1 MQALQPQV
9 HIERVL
15 RRLNGPEI
23 AHELRRRLRDER
35 PFQPEA
41 LRVHHAV
48 VAFIRRGEAG
58 ELVGVRRPVEASG
71 VHDGTAH
78 AHAVAVQVLRG
89 GMRHDVGAPFDGA
102 AVHRRGERV
111 VHDERHAVRVRGCGE
126 ARQVEHRERRIRD
139 RLAEHGLRVRTE
151 GSLKLLVGAV
161 RRDERTLET
170 HATHRV
176 GEQVVRAAV
185 DGRAGH
191 HVIAR
196 TRDVEHG
203 EEVRSLPRRREHGRR
218 AALEL
223 GDLGRHGVVGGI
235 LQARVEVPGLLEVE
249 QAAHVLARVELPGG
263 GLVDG
268 QLARL
273 AVAGTVAALHAS
285 GADGFAHGYA
295 P

>member
-1 MQALQPQV
+1 MRGDLRQFKVGHERLGRRAPTGHAEAHHAARSGRQVRARQFVLRIPRQARIAHPRHLRMRGQVLGHRQTVLVVLRHAQMQALQPQV
-9 HIERVL
+9 HVERVL

-41 LRVHHAV
+41 LRVHHAM
-48 VAFIRRGEAG
+48 VAFVRRGEAG
-58 ELVGVRRPVEASG
+58 ELVGVRRPIETSG
-71 VHDGTAH
+71 VHDGPAH
-78 AHAVAVQVLRG
+78 THAVAVQVLRG
-89 GMRHDVGAPFDGA
+89 GMRHDVGTPFDGA

-126 ARQVEHRERRIRD
+126 ALDIQHRQRGVGD

-151 GSLKLLVGAV
+151 RSCKLLVGAV
-161 RRDERTLET
+161 RRDERTLEA

-203 EEVRSLPRRREHGRR
+203 EEVRSLPR
-218 AALEL
+218 
-223 GDLGRHGVVGGI
+223 
-235 LQARVEVPGLLEVE
+235 
-249 QAAHVLARVELPGG
+249 
-263 GLVDG
+263 
-268 QLARL
+268 
-273 AVAGTVAALHAS
+273 
-285 GADGFAHGYA
+285 
-295 P
+295 